1 MSGASKPKQY
11 VATMNEAFQYVHQ
24 EWTAAGRTILGE
36 RGFCAVHIQSVRKAH
51 PALPVFMQALVGT
64 VTASNGAMLDLWG
77 SRMPIAIWVINI
89 NYSQT
94 RKSGL
99 AGISETYAAAVDRRV
114 RKMFRDILD
123 LKQSAAW
130 LRLRVA
136 FCVVWRFRVP
146 HVGFIVSK
154 CSPTP

>member
-1 MSGASKPKQY
+1 
-11 VATMNEAFQYVHQ
+11 MNEAFQHVHR
-24 EWTAAGRTILGE
+24 EWTAAGETILGK

-64 VTASNGAMLDLWG
+64 VTSSNGAMLELWG

-99 AGISETYAAAVDRRV
+99 AGISETYAAAVDRCV
-114 RKMFRDILD
+114 RKMFRDILE

-130 LRLRVA
+130 L
-136 FCVVWRFRVP
+136 
-146 HVGFIVSK
+146 
-154 CSPTP
+154 